1 MLGIATVDAHLDTI
15 AVWLTSRTANAAAT
29 HTNAVVFQR
38 ADLDLG
44 RVRGMLWDRRV
55 FLTPRT
61 PGLFLDGEIP
71 TCDLQPLANEVAE
84 AQRDL
89 MAQFEVYRQ
98 GPGKADLI
106 EPSWM
111 PVPDLEGIPTMGAD
125 YERPANEA
133 TLAMADLVR
142 RTWTAWLST
151 EAERAKRSYMEP
163 RDRCFRELPPKFIKH
178 SEVYK

>member
-1 MLGIATVDAHLDTI
+1 MLGIATVDAHHDTI
-15 AVWLTSRTANAAAT
+15 AVWLTSRTAHAAST

-61 PGLFLDGEIP
+61 PGLFLDEEIP
-71 TCDLQPLANEVAE
+71 TCHLQPLADEVAE

-89 MAQFEVYRQ
+89 MAQFELYRQ
-98 GPGKADLI
+98 RPGKADLI
-106 EPSWM
+106 EPSWV
-111 PVPDLEGIPTMGAD
+111 PVPDLASIRTMRAD
-125 YERPANEA
+125 DERPANEA

-151 EAERAKRSYMEP
+151 EAERAKRSYMKPNEK
-163 RDRCFRELPPKFIKH
+163 CFRELPPAFSEH
-178 SEVYK
+178 NEVYK

>member
-1 MLGIATVDAHLDTI
+1 MLGIATVDAHHDTI
-15 AVWLTSRTANAAAT
+15 AVWLTSRTTPAAAT

-61 PGLFLDGEIP
+61 PGRFLDEEIA
-71 TCDLQPLANEVAE
+71 TCLLQPLADEVAE
-84 AQRDL
+84 TQRDL
-89 MAQFEVYRQ
+89 TAQFELYRQ
-98 GPGKADLI
+98 RPGKADLI

-111 PVPDLEGIPTMGAD
+111 PVPDLEGISTMGAQD
-125 YERPANEA
+125 ERPAHEA

-151 EAERAKRSYMEP
+151 EAERAKRSYMKP
-163 RDRCFRELPPKFIKH
+163 RENCFRELPPEFSKH
-178 SEVYK
+178 SQVYK